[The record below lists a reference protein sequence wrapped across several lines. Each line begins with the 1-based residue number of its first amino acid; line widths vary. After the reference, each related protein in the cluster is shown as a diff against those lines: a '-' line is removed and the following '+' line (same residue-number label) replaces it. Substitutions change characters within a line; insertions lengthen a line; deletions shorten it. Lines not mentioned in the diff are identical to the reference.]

1 MRPPLS
7 CALALAALSLA
18 ACNGSHEGPAVR
30 AFCPSFKDAST
41 NAGGSLAVTD
51 PAAAAADECV
61 HRWAFALAPSRDEA
75 GLAASAAV
83 AACSAKLGAWNQAA
97 ISQLP
102 SPSEGPPG
110 GPPGAP
116 AGLAPDILTG
126 QPSTP
131 MTAHNSFLHSRA
143 LLYVVEARAGRCAP
157 PPMSKGAPSGI

>member
-7 CALALAALSLA
+7 CALALTALSLA
-18 ACNGSHEGPAVR
+18 ACNPGHEGGPAVR
-30 AFCPSFKDAST
+30 AFCPSFKDASS
-41 NAGGSLAVTD
+41 NAGGPLAVAD

-75 GLAASAAV
+75 SLVASAAV
-83 AACSAKLGAWNQAA
+83 AACSAKLGAWNQGA
-97 ISQLP
+97 IGQLP
-102 SPSEGPPG
+102 SASEGPPG
-110 GPPGAP
+110 APP
-116 AGLAPDILTG
+116 GLAPDILTG

-143 LLYVVEARAGRCAP
+143 LLYVVEARAGRCAA